1 MNVFGVNVNL
11 FFNALVLVKQLIDS
25 TAGYGSHLKKKKS
38 KNLETLTD

>member
-25 TAGYGSHLKKKKS
+25 MAGYGSHLKKKS